1 MDNTSLRGS
10 NFSRDSR
17 PRSGYT
23 DGTIE
28 DFLVKAYQRQQGR
41 GAFAE
46 PIEPV
51 IDTPPQDQ
59 DETVEEDGFSIKSEA
74 SRSRFKKEAHDRIE
88 SILNLKTFVLL
99 AGITLL
105 LSLYIY
111 NVISIN
117 RLAGEAEQ
125 LRRSVDETKSMN
137 TILEARLHNLQR
149 VEHVS
154 TVAYD
159 ELGLRVK
166 TEQPVELNQ

>member
-10 NFSRDSR
+10 NFSRGSR
-17 PRSGYT
+17 PRTGYT

-28 DFLVKAYQRQQGR
+28 DFLVKAYEREQGR
-41 GAFAE
+41 AKFAE

-51 IDTPPQDQ
+51 IDIPLQEQ
-59 DETVEEDGFSIKSEA
+59 EEVVEEEGFSIKSEA
-74 SRSRFKKEAHDRIE
+74 SRKRFKKEAHERIE

-125 LRRSVDETKSMN
+125 LRRNVDETKSLN

-154 TVAYD
+154 SVAYD

-166 TEQPVELNQ
+166 TEQPVELKQ